1 MAKTSIHPRMPKRA
15 RRLLVVLAATCLAA
29 PFIPI
34 ALAAP
39 QSAPLVFMTLTRRDF
54 GDVFAGED
62 LEQVF
67 SIRNDGDAP
76 LELDH
81 KALTGQAVP
90 SLSNRLARASAF
102 QAGNVRSQALM
113 PATMR
118 LAAPS

>member
-1 MAKTSIHPRMPKRA
+1 MAKTSIHPPMPKRA

-39 QSAPLVFMTLTRRDF
+39 QSAPLVFMIMTRRDF
-54 GDVFAGED
+54 GDVFVGED

-76 LELDH
+76 LEIDN
-81 KALTGQAVP
+81 KALTGQAAP
-90 SLSNRLARASAF
+90 SLSNRLTRASAF
-102 QAGNVRSQALM
+102 QTGNARGHALV
-113 PATMR
+113 PATM
-118 LAAPS
+118 